1 MTPSSSDG
9 SLLHASRTVSRR
21 RLLIGSATGGLI
33 AAVSLGQVTS
43 ESPGRHGA
51 HTSATPTPQAGE
63 PRLREFTLT
72 AEEFDWELM
81 PGTTTRA
88 WGYNGRTPGP
98 ELRVREG
105 DLVRVTLRNRLPV
118 PSTIHWHGIH
128 LRPEM
133 DGPAGL
139 NQEAVAPGADF
150 VYEFVATPSG
160 TRWYHSHADPAL
172 QVPMGL
178 YGPLIVEPAVPTR
191 TYIYDREHTLILG
204 EWDSELTPDVAAG
217 TAPRGPRD
225 QQLRGGELGSDM
237 FLVNGRA
244 HGAIPPLV
252 VAEGERVLIRIIN
265 AGHLAHPIHGH
276 GHSFKLVATDGNPVP
291 EGMEWIK
298 DTFLVGPAERI
309 DLEFM
314 ANNPGVWM
322 FHCHIEHHMA
332 NGMMTLIQYE
342 GHLPSG
348 PAAEFFDETT
358 GNLSAIGH
366 EGHGTPAPAA
376 EPPTTTPSVETAD
389 LGMPPGDG
397 AAISMVDDRFDPVTL
412 EVAVGTTVTWVNNG
426 ADWHSVAAYDGS
438 FESDK
443 LAPGRAFTHAFPI
456 AGSYKY
462 ICKHHGLQGMIG
474 LVIVA

>member
-1 MTPSSSDG
+1 M
-9 SLLHASRTVSRR
+9 SLSPTLSRR
-21 RLLIGSATGGLI
+21 RAVLGLGGGI
-33 AAVSLGQVTS
+33 AAGVLAASIRSQGKAEEVHQHARTLTTS
-43 ESPGRHGA
+43 EDTGA
-51 HTSATPTPQAGE
+51 PQT
-63 PRLREFTLT
+63 REFTLT

-81 PGTTTRA
+81 PGVATRA
-88 WGYNGRTPGP
+88 WGYNGQTPGP

-105 DLVRVTLRNRLPV
+105 DLVRVTLRNRLSV
-118 PSTIHWHGIH
+118 PTTIHWHGIH

-139 NQEAVAPGADF
+139 NQEAVAPGEDF
-150 VYEFVATPSG
+150 VYEFIATPGG
-160 TRWYHSHADPAL
+160 TRWYHSHADPQL

-178 YGPLIVEPAVPTR
+178 YGPLIVEPR
-191 TYIYDREHTLILG
+191 TPPRAYTYDREHTLILG

-217 TAPRGPRD
+217 RAARGPRD

-291 EGMEWIK
+291 AGMEWVK
-298 DTFLVGPAERI
+298 DTFLVGPAERV
-309 DLEFM
+309 DLEFE

-332 NGMMTLIQYE
+332 NGMMTVIQYE
-342 GHLPSG
+342 GHQPTG
-348 PAAEFFDETT
+348 PAAEFFDEPTTETT
-358 GNLSAIGH
+358 GGH
-366 EGHGTPAPAA
+366 EGHRAANGRSGHAISAPADSPAPTPA
-376 EPPTTTPSVETAD
+376 VELTAQ
-389 LGMPPGDG
+389 GMIPGDG
-397 AAISMVDDRFDPVTL
+397 AVISMVDDRFEPVTL

-438 FESDK
+438 FESEK
-443 LAPGRAFTHAFPI
+443 LASGETFSHTFTEH
-456 AGSYKY
+456 GTTKY
-462 ICKHHGLQGMIG
+462 ICKHHGLQGMMGQII
-474 LVIVA
+474 VI